1 MQIGS
6 MRRGGALGRLPTALM
21 LCTLLAAG
29 AAPAFTLT
37 PFTGD
42 PSQVTVQLSDTQQG
56 AIEMDVQ
63 VSSGYGDIRGVFFD
77 VSDPSLLSGL
87 HVSGADVTNVVFG
100 DVIDLGHGSNLQG
113 GGSPCPCDVGVEIGL
128 PGLRGGSDDYET
140 IRLLVSHDSLH
151 LDPSL
156 FAGQR
161 FGVRLTSVGPDWWDR
176 DGSSKC
182 GGVVPEPSTGLL
194 AGFGL
199 ALLAGRRRRRS

>member
-1 MQIGS
+1 MRIGS
-6 MRRGGALGRLPTALM
+6 MRGGGALGWLPIALV

-37 PFTGD
+37 PFAGD
-42 PSQVTVQLSDTQQG
+42 PSEVTVHLSDTHQG
-56 AIEMDVQ
+56 AIEMDVR
-63 VSSGYGDIRGVFFD
+63 VTSGFGDIRGIFFN

-87 HVSGADVTNVVFG
+87 HVTGPDVTDVTFG
-100 DVIDLGHGSNLQG
+100 NVIDLGHGSNLRG

-128 PGLRGGSDDYET
+128 PGLRGGSDDHET
-140 IRLLVSHDSLH
+140 IRLLVSHNLLH

-156 FAGQR
+156 FSGQH
-161 FGVRLTSVGPDWWDR
+161 FGVRLTSVGSDWWKR

-199 ALLAGRRRRRS
+199 ALLAGRRRRRG